1 MESEVEM
8 IAINGEIHSVG
19 NRVGDV
25 LLEPVSASRLNAFHS
40 CRLKF
45 YFRYILK
52 LRKPVGAALHV
63 GKSVHAA
70 LQEWSK
76 QRWHSKPSKS
86 EDLRAGFTDHWI
98 SLQAEDPVDFEPGE
112 EAAEQS
118 KAWGL
123 VEMYLRETPIP
134 SAEKPLAVE
143 VAVDTDLASHGLPV
157 LRGVIDLIRP
167 GGKIVD
173 FKTTATTPNESQA
186 EHRNQLQ
193 LTAYALLYREATGEK
208 ESGFE
213 LHHLVK
219 TKTPKLVITTHD
231 PVDVKQESKLFR
243 SIESYVDGVER
254 EDWIASPGLQ
264 CVACEFFH
272 ECKGGAL

>member
-8 IAINGEIHSVG
+8 IAINGEIPAAG
-19 NRVGDV
+19 NRVDDV
-25 LLEPVSASRLNAFHS
+25 LLEPVSASRLNAFQS

-76 QRWHSKPSKS
+76 RRWHSKPSGC
-86 EDLRAGFTDHWI
+86 EDIRDGFNDHWI
-98 SLQAEDPVDFEPGE
+98 SLQVEDPVDFEPGE
-112 EAAEQS
+112 EAMEQA

-123 VEMYLRETPIP
+123 VEMYLRDTPIP

-143 VAVDTDLASHGLPV
+143 VAVDIDLASHGLPV

-173 FKTTATTPNESQA
+173 FKTTATSPNLEQA
-186 EHRNQLQ
+186 THRNQLQ
-193 LTAYALLYREATGEK
+193 LTAYGLLYREATGEK

-219 TKTPKLVITTHD
+219 TKVPKLVITTHN
-231 PVDVKQESKLFR
+231 PVDMKQETKLFR

-254 EDWIASPGLQ
+254 EDWVASPGLQ
-264 CVACEFFH
+264 CVACEFFN

>member
-8 IAINGEIHSVG
+8 IAINGEIHSEG
-19 NRVGDV
+19 NRIRDV

-63 GKSVHAA
+63 GKCVHAA

-76 QRWHSKPSKS
+76 RRWHSKPSES
-86 EDLRAGFTDHWI
+86 EDLRDGFNNHWI
-98 SLQAEDPVDFEPGE
+98 SLQAEDPIDFEPGKE
-112 EAAEQS
+112 SVEQS

-123 VEMYLRETPIP
+123 VEMYLRDTSIP
-134 SAEKPLAVE
+134 AAEKPVAVE
-143 VAVDTDLASHGLPV
+143 VSVDRDLAVHGLPV

-167 GGKIVD
+167 AGKIVD
-173 FKTTATTPNESQA
+173 FKTTATTPNEEQA

-193 LTAYALLYREATGEK
+193 LTAYGLLYREATGEK

-231 PVDVKQESKLFR
+231 PVDGKQESKLFR
-243 SIESYVDGVER
+243 SIESYVDGVQR
-254 EDWIASPGLQ
+254 EDWVASPGLQ
-264 CVACEFFH
+264 CVACEFFN
-272 ECKGGAL
+272 ECKGGVQ

>member
-1 MESEVEM
+1 M
-8 IAINGEIHSVG
+8 IAINSEIPAAG
-19 NRVGDV
+19 NRAHDV

-70 LQEWSK
+70 LPEWSK
-76 QRWHSKPSKS
+76 RRWHLKPSES
-86 EDLRAGFTDHWI
+86 HDIRDGFNDHWI
-98 SLQAEDPVDFEPGE
+98 SLQAEDPVAFESGE
-112 EAAEQS
+112 ESVEQS

-123 VEMYLRETPIP
+123 VEMYLRDTPIP
-134 SAEKPLAVE
+134 AAEKPLAVE
-143 VAVDTDLASHGLPV
+143 VAVDTDLTSHGLPV

-173 FKTTATTPNESQA
+173 FKTTATTPNESQV

-193 LTAYALLYREATGEK
+193 LTAYGLLYREATGEK
-208 ESGFE
+208 ERGSSC
-213 LHHLVK
+213 
-219 TKTPKLVITTHD
+219 I
-231 PVDVKQESKLFR
+231 
-243 SIESYVDGVER
+243 I
-254 EDWIASPGLQ
+254 W
-264 CVACEFFH
+264 
-272 ECKGGAL
+272 

>member
-8 IAINGEIHSVG
+8 IAINGEIPSAI
-19 NRVGDV
+19 NRVDYV
-25 LLEPVSASRLNAFHS
+25 LLEPVSASRLNTFHS

-76 QRWHSKPSKS
+76 RRWHSKSSTS
-86 EDLRAGFTDHWI
+86 EDIRAGFNDHWI

-112 EAAEQS
+112 EGVEQS

-123 VEMYLRETPIP
+123 VEMYLRDTPIP

-143 VAVDTDLASHGLPV
+143 VAVDTDLAAHGLPV

-219 TKTPKLVITTHD
+219 TKVPKLVITTHD
-231 PVDVKQESKLFR
+231 PVDMKQEGKLFR

-254 EDWIASPGLQ
+254 EDWVASPGLQ
-264 CVACEFFH
+264 CVSCEFFN

>member
-8 IAINGEIHSVG
+8 IAINDTIHPSPNQVH
-19 NRVGDV
+19 DI
-25 LLEPVSASRLNAFHS
+25 LDEPVSASRLNTFHS

-76 QRWHSKPSKS
+76 RRWHSKPSEC
-86 EDLRAGFTDHWI
+86 EDIRAGFTDHWI
-98 SLQAEDPVDFEPGE
+98 SLQAEDPVDFELGE

-123 VEMYLRETPIP
+123 VEMYLRDTPIP

-143 VAVDTDLASHGLPV
+143 VAVETDLAAHGLPV

-186 EHRNQLQ
+186 GHRNQLQ
-193 LTAYALLYREATGEK
+193 LTAYGLLYREATGEK

-231 PVDVKQESKLFR
+231 PVDMKQESKLFH

-254 EDWIASPGLQ
+254 EDWVASPGLQ
-264 CVACEFFH
+264 CVACEFFN